1 MEWVR
6 PVPKAPERSW
16 HASGPSFRPNR
27 RFSTHFGPF
36 SMIWA
41 RTDIVDPTWTSR
53 TRPGTA
59 PWSGLD
65 PSQRLRN
72 GPGML
77 LDQVSGQTVDSG
89 PIRLIFYDLGPN
101 RHFGPDLDLQDQ
113 ARDWLGSPGPSHTFL
128 FLTQTIKPI
137 FFCFRGGSASAER
150 PLPLPALF

>member
-1 MEWVR
+1 MGPDNR
-6 PVPKAPERSW
+6 FGSFGFCFAPNGRV
-16 HASGPSFRPNR
+16 
-27 RFSTHFGPF
+27 STHFGPF

-77 LDQVSGQTVDSG
+77 LDQVSGQAVDSG
-89 PIRLIFYDLGPN
+89 PNSD
-101 RHFGPDLDLQDQ
+101 HF
-113 ARDWLGSPGPSHTFL
+113 
-128 FLTQTIKPI
+128 
-137 FFCFRGGSASAER
+137 
-150 PLPLPALF
+150 